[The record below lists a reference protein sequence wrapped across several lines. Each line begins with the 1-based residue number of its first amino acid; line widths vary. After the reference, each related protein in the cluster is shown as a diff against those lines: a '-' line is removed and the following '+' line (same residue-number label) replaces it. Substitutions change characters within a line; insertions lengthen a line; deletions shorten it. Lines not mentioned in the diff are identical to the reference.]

1 MAPPPSRESAGR
13 RWRAVGDQVVFRF
26 GLETPDLLGARPH
39 AVILDGET
47 MPYVDVT
54 AITMLEQL
62 AGDLERSASNSCWQR
77 DIGTVRDV
85 LERAQDTNATL
96 PTYPTVPSRR
106 RRAHRVTSTG
116 PERYRGRTKV
126 ARLLKRGDARLLPKR
141 ARDIEQQETYEIA
154 RHPYP

>member
-1 MAPPPSRESAGR
+1 MRALVEGGA
-13 RWRAVGDQVVFRF
+13 AVGDQVVFRF

-62 AGDLERSASNSCWQR
+62 AGDLERNGVQLVLAR

-85 LERAQDTNATL
+85 RAATVL
-96 PTYPTVPSRR
+96 SRSE
-106 RRAHRVTSTG
+106 AA
-116 PERYRGRTKV
+116 RG
-126 ARLLKRGDARLLPKR
+126 
-141 ARDIEQQETYEIA
+141 ETA
-154 RHPYP
+154 GAKQVLR